1 MNDKPP
7 VERKKKRENTH
18 RKEEILRSAREVM
31 LKKGYVGAT
40 MDDIA
45 AEAGLTKPTLYQ
57 YFKTK
62 DELFVN
68 LIEPLIKSLA
78 LKLEK
83 IRIFLEQ
90 KKYKTGKDIIRD
102 IFDVYYRTF
111 ESDPDLFKLFN
122 IFLQFGFIYSM
133 DDDSS
138 MEMKTWG
145 KKCFAEGSMI
155 SALSAEQGF
164 IRESDM
170 QLSPDYVWGSF
181 CGIVQLEQN
190 KWRRE
195 GISPFLKPVLQY
207 AENLLVS
214 ALIIR

>member
-45 AEAGLTKPTLYQ
+45 AEASLTKPTLYQ

-111 ESDPDLFKLFN
+111 ESDPYLFKLFN

-133 DDDSS
+133 DDDS
-138 MEMKTWG
+138 
-145 KKCFAEGSMI
+145 
-155 SALSAEQGF
+155 
-164 IRESDM
+164 
-170 QLSPDYVWGSF
+170 
-181 CGIVQLEQN
+181 
-190 KWRRE
+190 
-195 GISPFLKPVLQY
+195 
-207 AENLLVS
+207 
-214 ALIIR
+214 